1 MSNLLDVDDLLQ
13 QLSAEGEL
21 QSSGRFS
28 VDVSKA
34 KEKLA
39 EFQFEDAFY
48 YILKLVQAAVAG
60 GASGLSLQSRTAEV
74 EVTIL
79 GLGFTPYQLENV
91 LYSLMADSSETT
103 PALRHFAMG
112 LNAAVSTRASEIT
125 VQSFDGKEGLEVRW
139 TKTGQRS
146 AAWSPAQTL
155 AQTRMLLKRTAADVI
170 SDIGAKIG
178 SRDVFSMFSGDRKG
192 MDREQAL
199 IYDHGAF
206 CPMPITI
213 NGRPCPGY
221 DLGVPPYSG
230 VLGNLWSR
238 LFDNGS
244 SVDPKHH
251 LFEVYLPKDGVSAIT
266 GPRLTHSRW
275 PRGYAKNGL
284 YSAILVV
291 PARMAEDT
299 VVMPVRDGVSLRPFK
314 VAWDGPGSIIY
325 LDARDLAVDLTE
337 TSLIKNETTL
347 GILGELGRTLCEGGQ
362 QYLNSGKAIPSGPL
376 RSKLEQ
382 RLQEGFGSPMVF
394 ISS

>member
-1 MSNLLDVDDLLQ
+1 MSNLLEVDDLLT
-13 QLSAEGEL
+13 QLSSEGEL
-21 QSSGRFS
+21 QSSGRFT

-39 EFQFEDAFY
+39 QFQFEDAFY

-139 TKTGQRS
+139 TKKSQRSSAWAPGQR
-146 AAWSPAQTL
+146 L
-155 AQTRMLLKRTAADVI
+155 AQTRLLLKRTAADVL

-206 CPMPITI
+206 CPMPISI

-221 DLGVPPYSG
+221 DLGVPAYSG
-230 VLGNLWSR
+230 VLGTLWSR
-238 LFDNGS
+238 LFDDGS

-251 LFEVYLPKDGVSAIT
+251 LFEIYLPQTGASAIT

-291 PARMAEDT
+291 PARLADDT
-299 VVMPVRDGVSLRPFK
+299 VIMPVRDGISLKPFK
-314 VAWDGPGSIIY
+314 VAWDGPGSILY
-325 LDARDLAVDLTE
+325 LDAKNLEVDLTE
-337 TSLIKNETTL
+337 TRLIKNEKTL
-347 GILGELGRTLCEGGQ
+347 GILNDLGRALCEGGQ
-362 QYLNSGKAIPSGPL
+362 QYLNSGKAIPSSKL
-376 RSKLEQ
+376 RSNLTRRLE
-382 RLQEGFGSPMVF
+382 EGINCPMVF
-394 ISS
+394 I

>member
-1 MSNLLDVDDLLQ
+1 MSNLLDVNDLLN
-13 QLSAEGEL
+13 QLSGEGEL
-21 QSSGRFS
+21 QSSGRFT

-125 VQSFDGKEGLEVRW
+125 VQSFDGKDGLEVRW
-139 TKTGQRS
+139 TKKGQRS
-146 AAWSPAQTL
+146 AAWTPGKPL
-155 AQTRMLLKRTAADVI
+155 AQTRMLLKRTAADVL

-206 CPMPITI
+206 CPMPISI

-230 VLGNLWSR
+230 VLGTLWSR

-251 LFEVYLPKDGVSAIT
+251 LFEIYLPKEGNSAVT

-275 PRGYAKNGL
+275 PLGYVKNGL
-284 YSAILVV
+284 YSAILAV
-291 PARMAEDT
+291 PARLAEDT
-299 VVMPVRDGVSLRPFK
+299 VIMPVRDGISLKPFK
-314 VAWDGPGSIIY
+314 VAWDGPGAILY
-325 LDARDLAVDLTE
+325 LDAKDLQVDLTE
-337 TSLIKNETTL
+337 TNLIKNEKTL
-347 GILGELGRTLCEGGQ
+347 GILGDLGRTLCEGGQ
-362 QYLNSGKAIPSGPL
+362 QYLRSGKAISSGSL
-376 RSKLEQ
+376 RSNLER
-382 RLQEGFGSPMVF
+382 RLEEGLTCPMVF
-394 ISS
+394 I

>member
-1 MSNLLDVDDLLQ
+1 MSQLLDVDDLLN
-13 QLSAEGEL
+13 QLSGEGEL

-39 EFQFEDAFY
+39 QFQFEDAFY

-79 GLGFTPYQLENV
+79 GLGFTPYQLENL
-91 LYSLMADSSETT
+91 LYSLMADRSETT

-112 LNAAVSTRASEIT
+112 LNAAVNTRASEIT

-139 TKTGQRS
+139 TKKGQRS
-146 AAWSPAQTL
+146 AGWAPSKPL
-155 AQTRMLLKRTAADVI
+155 AQTRMLLKRTAADVL

-192 MDREQAL
+192 MDREQGL

-206 CPMPITI
+206 CPMPISI

-221 DLGVPPYSG
+221 DLGVPAHSG
-230 VLGNLWSR
+230 IFSTLWSR
-238 LFDNGS
+238 LFDDGS

-251 LFEVYLPKDGVSAIT
+251 LFEIYLPKEGVSSIS

-275 PRGYAKNGL
+275 PRGYVKNGL

-291 PARMAEDT
+291 PARLAEDT
-299 VVMPVRDGVSLRPFK
+299 VIMPVRDGISLKPFK
-314 VAWDGPGSIIY
+314 VAWEGPGSILY
-325 LDARDLAVDLTE
+325 VDAKDLDVDLTE
-337 TSLIKNETTL
+337 TGLIKNEKTL
-347 GILGELGRTLCEGGQ
+347 GMLGDLGRVLCEGGQ
-362 QYLNSGKAIPSGPL
+362 QYLSSGKAIPSSRL
-376 RSKLEQ
+376 RTNLEQ
-382 RLQEGFGSPMVF
+382 RLQEGITSPMIF
-394 ISS
+394 I